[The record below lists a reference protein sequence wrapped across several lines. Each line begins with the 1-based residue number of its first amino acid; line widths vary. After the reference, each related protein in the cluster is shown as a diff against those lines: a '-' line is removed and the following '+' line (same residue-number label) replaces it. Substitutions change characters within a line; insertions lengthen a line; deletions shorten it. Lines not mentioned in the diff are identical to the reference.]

1 MSNYPLKVNKYNWR
15 SLEPQ
20 TNLCYTED
28 YIADH
33 YDLYLTSEYIPDDY
47 GNTRRYYRLHAIRA
61 HSIEMALAY
70 DVKCPCCG
78 RNVLKQVGRCKDYH
92 TLGLYECPVCD
103 RKK

>member
-33 YDLYLTSEYIPDDY
+33 YDLYLTACETASVNWSSHRLESTSW
-47 GNTRRYYRLHAIRA
+47 TRLSSAFTRIISRVRFPMSVLPR
-61 HSIEMALAY
+61 
-70 DVKCPCCG
+70 CP
-78 RNVLKQVGRCKDYH
+78 RITRQS
-92 TLGLYECPVCD
+92 
-103 RKK
+103 RKRSNAA